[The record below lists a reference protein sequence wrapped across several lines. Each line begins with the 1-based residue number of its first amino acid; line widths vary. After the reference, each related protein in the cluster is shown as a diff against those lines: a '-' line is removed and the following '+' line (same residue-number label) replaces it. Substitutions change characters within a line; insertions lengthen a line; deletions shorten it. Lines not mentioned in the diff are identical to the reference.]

1 MVNSAGFKL
10 QGFKVD
16 EKGNIVGTGLEDIHV
31 VQQLPPK
38 ATSTINFLQPSDLN
52 ADAGIPAVA
61 FDPTKPCFL

>member
-38 ATSTINFLQPSDLN
+38 ATSTINFYNL
-52 ADAGIPAVA
+52 
-61 FDPTKPCFL
+61 PT